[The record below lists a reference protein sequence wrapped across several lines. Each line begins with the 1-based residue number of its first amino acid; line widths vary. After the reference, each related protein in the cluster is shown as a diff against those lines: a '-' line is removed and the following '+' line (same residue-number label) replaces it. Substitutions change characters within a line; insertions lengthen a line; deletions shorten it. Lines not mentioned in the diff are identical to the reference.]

1 MYHIRHFNGFVVK
14 RKTLTFVK
22 VYRLWGVVDNYHFVV
37 ITKLKDLFETCYTP
51 EDVSK
56 WIDDFIK
63 TDVAKPPY
71 NEIISII
78 YTLQKE
84 DTEPPTVS
92 VIRRELN
99 AQLTSNYS
107 SDKVTEFMKAIEN
120 IVPSQFHFDGE
131 YAYVDSSPDI
141 LKGHISRAISSE
153 IPLSAREIYNGIFS
167 E

>member
-1 MYHIRHFNGFVVK
+1 MSPSVSFS
-14 RKTLTFVK
+14 
-22 VYRLWGVVDNYHFVV
+22 
-37 ITKLKDLFETCYTP
+37 P
-51 EDVSK
+51 EEVSK
-56 WIDDFIK
+56 WIDNFI
-63 TDVAKPPY
+63 VLEVEKPPY
-71 NEIISII
+71 NDIISII

-99 AQLTSNYS
+99 TRLKSNFP
-107 SDKVTEFMKAIEN
+107 SDKVAEFMKAIEN

-141 LKGHISRAISSE
+141 LKEHISKAILSE
-153 IPLSAREIYNGIFS
+153 LPLSAREIYNGIFL